1 MEINIETSLGEL
13 VDKITI
19 LEIKK
24 LKIFEK
30 SKLKLIENEL
40 ELLIYKL
47 DSLDLNNLK
56 KLKSLKENLLNTNL
70 KLWDI
75 EDKIR
80 LKEKEKQFDDKF
92 IELARSVYF
101 TNDKR
106 FEIKNEINNLYDS
119 KVKEVK
125 SYKKY

>member
-1 MEINIETSLGEL
+1 M

-30 SKLKLIENEL
+30 PKLKLIENEL
-40 ELLIYKL
+40 ELLISKL
-47 DSLDLNNLK
+47 NSLNLNDLK

-70 KLWDI
+70 KLWEI

>member
-1 MEINIETSLGEL
+1 MEINIETSLGEM

-106 FEIKNEINNLYDS
+106 FEIQNEINNLYDS
-119 KVKEVK
+119 NVNEVK

>member
-30 SKLKLIENEL
+30 PKLKLIENEL
-40 ELLIYKL
+40 ELLISKL
-47 DSLDLNNLK
+47 NSLNLNDLK

-70 KLWDI
+70 KLWEI

>member
-125 SYKKY
+125 SYKK

>member
-40 ELLIYKL
+40 ELLISKL
-47 DSLDLNNLK
+47 NSLNLNNLN

-70 KLWDI
+70 KLWEI